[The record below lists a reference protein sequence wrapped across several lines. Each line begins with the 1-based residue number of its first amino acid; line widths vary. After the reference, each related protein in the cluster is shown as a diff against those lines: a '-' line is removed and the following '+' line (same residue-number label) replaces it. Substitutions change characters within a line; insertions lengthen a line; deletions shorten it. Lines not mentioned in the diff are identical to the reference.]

1 MPLIHRLLAAARRT
15 PDATAVVDG
24 GRAYTYGELDRFSA
38 ELAGGLAEQGVAP
51 GDVVALHAGRGW
63 PRAAAVLAAWRRGAG
78 VVSIAPDLPAPRAVK
93 VAVGAGARMVLRD
106 PTAPPAPFGIPQYTV
121 DEIVAKPLDE
131 VADGPIAYVIPTSGT
146 TGDPKAVAVPPV
158 VLDDL
163 GSWHLERWRHAVAP
177 HTLHAASIGFDPVY
191 EEMVATWL
199 AGAVLI
205 VVDDDTRRDYPALIR
220 VLRAHRV
227 ARCFLPVASLHG
239 LALAAVVDEAHLPDL
254 RELAVAGERL
264 VVNDEVRAFCA
275 ANGIAVINQYGPSE
289 THVVTAYRLP
299 GGPENWPTHP
309 PIGSAVASAE
319 LLRWTGG
326 ALRPFHEGEEGEL
339 VIAGDCV
346 ALGYLGDDELTAAKF
361 RTLPHRDGVDRRC
374 YFSGDLV
381 RLREGQLH
389 FLSRVDD
396 QLKIRGYRV
405 EPGEVEAVLA
415 AVPGVRRAVA
425 FGLHRLSSLRLA
437 VCYARDQG
445 GDVTADALRAVCGAE
460 LPDYMV
466 PVHFW
471 EVEEFPV
478 TANGKVDRAALR
490 AMFDG

>member
-1 MPLIHRLLAAARRT
+1 MPLIHRLLASARRN
-15 PDATAVVDG
+15 PGATAVVDD
-24 GRAYTYGELDRFSA
+24 GRRHTYEELDRLSA
-38 ELAGGLAEQGVAP
+38 ELAGGLAEQGVVP

-63 PRAAAVLAAWRRGAG
+63 PRCAAVLAAWRRGAG
-78 VVSIAPDLPAPRAVK
+78 VVSIGPDLPAPRAVK
-93 VAVGAGARMVLRD
+93 VAVGAGARLVLRD
-106 PTAPPAPFGIPQYTV
+106 ATAPPAPFGIPEHAI
-121 DEIVAKPLDE
+121 DAIAAKPLDE
-131 VADGPIAYVIPTSGT
+131 SADGPIAYVIPTSGT

-163 GSWHLERWRHAVAP
+163 GGWHVDRWRHAAAP
-177 HTLHAASIGFDPVY
+177 HTLHAASVGFDPVY

-199 AGAVLI
+199 AGAALI
-205 VVDDDTRRDYPALIR
+205 VVDDETRRDYPALIS
-220 VLRAHRV
+220 VLRDHGV

-239 LALAAVVDEAHLPDL
+239 LALAAVVDDARLPAL
-254 RELAVAGERL
+254 LELPVAGERL
-264 VVNDEVRAFCA
+264 VVNDEVRTFCA
-275 ANGIAVINQYGPSE
+275 TNDIAVINQYGPSE

-299 GGPENWPTHP
+299 DAPEGWVAHP

-319 LLRWTGG
+319 LLRWADG
-326 ALRPFHEGEEGEL
+326 ALRPFHEEEEGEL

-381 RLREGQLH
+381 RLREGEFH
-389 FLSRVDD
+389 FLTRVDD
-396 QLKIRGYRV
+396 QMKIRGYRV

-445 GDVTADALRAVCGAE
+445 GAVSADDLRAVCRAE
-460 LPDYMV
+460 LPEYMI

-471 EVEEFPV
+471 EVEDFPL
-478 TANGKVDRAALR
+478 TRNGKVDRATLR
-490 AMFDG
+490 QMFGG